1 MPASDTLHTPPNLKS
16 LKHHPVHYQPGGD
29 LIVIIGDEAFRVPSD
44 FFTRESKVFR
54 DRLAE
59 GSIVTNNSHDSTSK
73 KSASMDNSPHTIV
86 IQPEENVSSDDF
98 AQLCS
103 IFFNRRFSIYD
114 NTLESW
120 KTILRLAN
128 QWDFPEVKD
137 LAFRELENAT
147 KFPIPLVE
155 RIVLYRKH
163 KAEPRYLEPLY
174 YSLLSRFEPLTEKE
188 GEALELKLALQV
200 NALREG
206 ILRVCNTIGEGGEA
220 SDKVKEAIR
229 KGVNLLLGTALDA
242 VASKESSG
250 KAQSPASTLP
260 SSGKKGLVFR
270 R

>member
-1 MPASDTLHTPPNLKS
+1 MILLNFVAS
-16 LKHHPVHYQPGGD
+16 
-29 LIVIIGDEAFRVPSD
+29 F
-44 FFTRESKVFR
+44 
-54 DRLAE
+54 
-59 GSIVTNNSHDSTSK
+59 STSK
-73 KSASMDNSPHTIV
+73 FFFGFGQSPSRLFMCP
-86 IQPEENVSSDDF
+86 QS
-98 AQLCS
+98 
-103 IFFNRRFSIYD
+103 RFSIYE

-137 LAFRELENAT
+137 LAFRELENVT

-163 KAEPRYLEPLY
+163 KAEPKYLEPLY

-229 KGVNLLLGTALDA
+229 KGVNLLLGTALGA
-242 VASKESSG
+242 VASKESNG
-250 KAQSPASTLP
+250 KAQPPALTLP

-270 R
+270 K